1 MSCKACLQTTIA
13 ISATWS
19 EYMTIKAST
28 KESVMVKKVFIL
40 SYVVLNLALS
50 FIVIIRVLFIS
61 LKIKY

>member
-1 MSCKACLQTTIA
+1 
-13 ISATWS
+13 
-19 EYMTIKAST
+19 MTIEAST